1 MGEGK
6 GESGGFIYCVFVIW
20 GEGVGGVI
28 CMHDL
33 TKAYVFLVLLC
44 GNLICN

>member
-1 MGEGK
+1 MGGGE

-20 GEGVGGVI
+20 GEGVGGVV